1 MNKQQG
7 TRTSSEVEKN
17 KAVDVTIGTEVEKN
31 KAVDVTIGTAVSYED
46 LLKAVAFQKPLKK
59 DPGKDIPGRGKV
71 SIKGL
76 IKDISS
82 AETLVARALG

>member
-1 MNKQQG
+1 M
-7 TRTSSEVEKN
+7 EKN
-17 KAVDVTIGTEVEKN
+17 KAVDVTIGTV
-31 KAVDVTIGTAVSYED
+31 VSYEE

-71 SIKGL
+71 TIRAL

-82 AETLVARALG
+82 AETLVTRAL

>member
-17 KAVDVTIGTEVEKN
+17 KAVDVTIGTV
-31 KAVDVTIGTAVSYED
+31 VSYEE
-46 LLKAVAFQKPLKK
+46 LLKAVAFQRPLKK
-59 DPGKDIPGRGKV
+59 DPGTDIPGRGTV
-71 SIKGL
+71 SIRAW

-82 AETLVARALG
+82 AETLVTRAL

>member
-17 KAVDVTIGTEVEKN
+17 KAVDVTIGP
-31 KAVDVTIGTAVSYED
+31 AVSYED

>member
-7 TRTSSEVEKN
+7 TRTSS
-17 KAVDVTIGTEVEKN
+17 EVEKN